1 MKKLIAILLFFLA
14 TYNNVSAQIFI
25 SEKEQPDIYNENWT
39 DLNKNDKKD
48 IYEDTTESIE
58 NRINDLLSQMT
69 IEEKTCQMVTL
80 YGYGRVAK
88 DALPTENWKNEIW
101 KDGLANIDEH
111 LNNVGEKSKESYLL
125 SSPSVHRRALNEV
138 QRWFIEETRLGIP
151 VEFTN
156 EGIRGLCFKEATCF
170 PAQVGVGSTWN
181 TELINKIGEITGE
194 EARVNGYTNV
204 YSPILD
210 LARDPRWG
218 RVVECYGEDPYL
230 VSQYGKAMVNG
241 LQSQNIISTAKHFA
255 VYGSPK
261 GGRDGEARTDPH
273 VNERELY
280 EMYLEPFRVAIQEAG
295 AMGVMSSY
303 NDYNGIPITGS
314 YHFLTEILREQF
326 GFNGYVVSDSW
337 AVGGLK
343 GRHKVADSFKE
354 TVRLAVLA
362 GLNVRTNFNQPHNY
376 ITPLRELISEGA
388 ISESIIDNLVKDVL
402 RVKFT
407 VGLFDN
413 PYGDPTKADEITHSK
428 ENEKIALQASRESM
442 VLLKNENQLLPI
454 DIKQWD
460 NILVTG
466 PNATNKAHSLSRYG
480 PSGIDVITVLD
491 GIKTYAGKQS
501 QINYSPGCDITDPN
515 FPENELYLMPFSD
528 KNEDMIKD
536 AAASAEKSDLIIAV
550 LGESEHIVGESRS
563 RTSLNLP
570 PVQQKLMDEL
580 IKTGKP
586 IVVVL
591 INGRAL
597 TINRLDRDVPAI
609 LEAWFPGE
617 YGGQAIAETLFGSY
631 NPGGKLPVT
640 FPRSIGQ
647 VPFNFPTKQSAQ
659 AGQHGDGPNGFG
671 KTRVISG
678 LYPFGHGLSYTDFKY
693 SNLEVSTDTV
703 STNSEITIK
712 CAIKNIGKFKGD
724 EVAQLYIS
732 DEVSSVV
739 TYEKVL
745 RGFKRISLE
754 PGEQQDVVFILNTKD
769 LSLFNK
775 EMIRVTEP
783 GKFKIEIGS
792 SSDDIRLRG
801 SIYVK

>member
-1 MKKLIAILLFFLA
+1 
-14 TYNNVSAQIFI
+14 
-25 SEKEQPDIYNENWT
+25 
-39 DLNKNDKKD
+39 
-48 IYEDTTESIE
+48 
-58 NRINDLLSQMT
+58 
-69 IEEKTCQMVTL
+69 MVTL

-88 DALPTENWKNEIW
+88 DELPTENWKNEIW

-111 LNNVGEKSKESYLL
+111 LNNVGKKSENSNFL
-125 SSPSVHRRALNEV
+125 SPPSLHRRALNEV

-156 EGIRGLCFKEATCF
+156 EGIRGLCFKGATCF
-170 PAQVGVGSTWN
+170 PAQIGVGSTWN
-181 TELINKIGEITGE
+181 TELINKIGKITGE

-230 VSQYGKAMVNG
+230 VSQYGKAMVKG

-261 GGRDGEARTDPH
+261 GGRDGKARTDPH
-273 VNERELY
+273 VNERELHD
-280 EMYLEPFRVAIQEAG
+280 MYLEPFRVAIQEAG

-303 NDYNGIPITGS
+303 NDYNGVPITS
-314 YHFLTEILREQF
+314 SNYFLTEILRNQF
-326 GFNGYVVSDSW
+326 RFKGYVVSDSW
-337 AVGGLK
+337 AVGGLE
-343 GRHKVADSFKE
+343 GRHKIADSYKE

-362 GLNVRTNFNQPHNY
+362 GLNVRTNFNAPQNY
-376 ITPLRELISEGA
+376 IKPLRELISEGA
-388 ISESIIDNLVKDVL
+388 IPVSVIDNLVKDVL

-413 PYGDPTKADEITHSK
+413 PYGVPEKADEITHSS

-466 PNATNKAHSLSRYG
+466 PNATNKEHSLSRYG
-480 PSGIDVITVLD
+480 PSDINVITVLD
-491 GIKTYAGKQS
+491 GIQTYVGKQS
-501 QINYSPGCDITDPN
+501 QINYFPGCDITDPN
-515 FPENELYLMPFSD
+515 FPENELYPMPFSD
-528 KNEDMIKD
+528 ENEKMISD
-536 AAASAEKSDLIIAV
+536 AAAAAKNNDLIIAV

-570 PVQQKLMDEL
+570 PVQRKLMDEL

-591 INGRAL
+591 INGRVL

-640 FPRSIGQ
+640 FPRSVGQ
-647 VPFNFPTKQSAQ
+647 VPYNFPTKQSAQ
-659 AGQHGDGPNGFG
+659 AGQHAKGPNGIG
-671 KTRVISG
+671 NTRVSSG
-678 LYPFGHGLSYTDFKY
+678 LYPFGYGLSYTNFEY
-693 SNLEVSTDTV
+693 SNFVLSTDTA
-703 STNSEITIK
+703 TANSELTIQ
-712 CAIKNIGKFKGD
+712 CVIKNTGKYKGD

-745 RGFKRISLE
+745 RGFKRISLK
-754 PGEQQDVVFILNTKD
+754 PGEEQLVVFNLNTKD
-769 LSLFNK
+769 LSLLNND
-775 EMIRVTEP
+775 MVRVTEP
-783 GKFKIEIGS
+783 GRFIIEIGS
-792 SSDDIRLRG
+792 SSKDIRLKG
-801 SIYVK
+801 SFNVE